1 VHQYW
6 RDCFEATEAF
16 LLVSDGDRGYEVR
29 LCKNF
34 EVKLK
39 VLTLFATIFSEVE
52 PFDDPFFILA
62 TNSPWITR
70 RFVRACSGAANRPPE
85 HNTQAR
91 KCINYQFLKFFVQCS
106 FSQIFSV
113 SFE

>member
-39 VLTLFATIFSEVE
+39 VLTLFPTIFSEVE
-52 PFDDPFFILA
+52 F
-62 TNSPWITR
+62 
-70 RFVRACSGAANRPPE
+70 
-85 HNTQAR
+85 
-91 KCINYQFLKFFVQCS
+91 
-106 FSQIFSV
+106 
-113 SFE
+113 